1 MLFGKVDELKY
12 LESLSKEYPTIQAVS
27 TEIINLNAILNLPKG
42 TEHFISDIHGEDE
55 AFCHILN
62 NASGVIREKVDRLF
76 EKTVSSA
83 LRTELCTLVYYPER
97 KIEEIRKTEE
107 DMEEWYKLNLYR
119 MIEVCRLCASKYTRS
134 KVRKALPAD
143 FEYIIDE
150 LLHTDY
156 SEKDKQRYYEN
167 IISTIIRLQ
176 RADAFLI
183 ALANVIKR
191 LVVDRLHIVGD
202 IFDRGPHADVILE
215 RLLSHHAV
223 DVQWGNHDILWMG
236 AAAGSEACIANVL
249 NISTKYDNIDFV
261 ENAYGINLRPL
272 AMFSGEAYGADGKL
286 LKRMHKAIAV
296 IQFKLEG
303 QIIRRHPEYGM
314 EDRLL
319 LDKIDFEHKTVRIGK
334 KNYPMKDCDFP
345 TVDPADPYALSREE
359 RAVMDRLRIS
369 FTQNEKLQRHVRFLF
384 SQGSMYKVFN
394 GNLIFHGC
402 VPMTPEGGLYEYH
415 IGNVTLKGRE
425 FFDYA
430 DSFARKT
437 YYAPDG
443 AEEKREG
450 LDFLWYLWC
459 GRNSPLFGRDRMATF
474 ERMFLEDEKTWEEK
488 KNPYYDLTE
497 SKETCVKVLL
507 DFGLKDTYSHIIN
520 GHIPVRA
527 KQGEEPVKG
536 GGKLIMIDGGFCRA
550 YQGKTGIAGYTLFY
564 NSYGIRLVS
573 HEPFDGLADA
583 VKYNKDILSTFVVFD
598 TAAERIT
605 VDQTDVGR
613 ELKSN
618 IEDLTNLL
626 NAYRI
631 GVIKEKKTKK
641 Q

>member
-12 LESLSKEYPTIQAVS
+12 LEGLSKEYPTIQAVS

-62 NASGVIREKVDRLF
+62 NASGVIREKVNRLF
-76 EKTVSSA
+76 EKTVDSST
-83 LRTELCTLVYYPER
+83 RTELCTLIYYPER
-97 KIEEIRKTEE
+97 KIEEFKKKEK
-107 DMEEWYKLNLYR
+107 DMEEWYKINLYR
-119 MIEVCRLCASKYTRS
+119 LIEVCRLCASKYTRS

-167 IISTIIRLQ
+167 IISTIIHIN
-176 RADAFLI
+176 RADAFII

-202 IFDRGPHADVILE
+202 VFDRGPHADIILE

-272 AMFSGEAYGADGKL
+272 AMFSGETYSDEPNL

-303 QIIRRHPEYGM
+303 QIIRRHPEYDM

-319 LDKIDFEHKTVRIGK
+319 LEKIDFDQKKVKIDKKT
-334 KNYPMKDCDFP
+334 YTMKTCDFP
-345 TVDPADPYALSREE
+345 TVDPKDPYALTNEE
-359 RAVMDRLRIS
+359 REVMDRLKMS

-384 SQGSMYKVFN
+384 SQGSMYKIFN

-402 VPMTPEGGLYEYH
+402 VPLTREGELYEYH
-415 IGNVTLKGRE
+415 IGSATLKGRE

-437 YYAPDG
+437 YYSAETAP
-443 AEEKREG
+443 EKQDG

-459 GRNSPLFGRDRMATF
+459 GKNSPLFGREKMATF
-474 ERMFLEDEKTWEEK
+474 ERMFIENQALWEER

-497 SKETCVKVLL
+497 KKEVCEMVLRE
-507 DFGLKDTYSHIIN
+507 FGLKDAYSHIIN
-520 GHIPVRA
+520 GHIPVLT

-536 GGKLIMIDGGFCRA
+536 GGKLIMIDGGFSRA
-550 YQGKTGIAGYTLFY
+550 YQVKTGIAGYTLFY

-573 HEPFDGLADA
+573 HESFAGLTDA
-583 VKYNKDILSTFVVFD
+583 IRYNKDILSTFVVFD
-598 TAAERIT
+598 TAAQRIT

-613 ELKSN
+613 EIKSN

-631 GVIKEKKTKK
+631 GVIKEKNPKK
-641 Q
+641 S